1 MSNGTRPASL
11 TRCWS
16 VGQYVNSWV
25 SRPAVKRYIR
35 YKMGDNINIKYKRGD
50 NINIKYKRGDNI
62 NIKYKS
68 GDNININYKREII
81 LYQI

>member
-1 MSNGTRPASL
+1 LG
-11 TRCWS
+11 
-16 VGQYVNSWV
+16 

-35 YKMGDNINIKYKRGD
+35 YKRGD

-81 LYQI
+81 LYQK

>member
-1 MSNGTRPASL
+1 MSTPWCQDL
-11 TRCWS
+11 
-16 VGQYVNSWV
+16 QL
-25 SRPAVKRYIR
+25 KRYIR
-35 YKMGDNINIKYKRGD
+35 YKRGD